1 MIMMMIIIIIII
13 IIIIKTGA
21 KENKCEDLVNVLQN
35 NVTLSFENAEKIS
48 EEEKIMIKS
57 IIEIAV
63 YNLDENVNRFKK
75 VDGNLS
81 KTGQ

>member
-1 MIMMMIIIIIII
+1 M
-13 IIIIKTGA
+13 IIIKTEA

-35 NVTLSFENAEKIS
+35 NVILSFENAEEMS
-48 EEEKIMIKS
+48 EEAKIMIKN

-63 YNLDENVNRFKK
+63 YNLDENVTRFKK
-75 VDGNLS
+75 VDRNLS

>member
-1 MIMMMIIIIIII
+1 MMMIIIII

-63 YNLDENVNRFKK
+63 YNVDGNVNRFKK

>member
-1 MIMMMIIIIIII
+1 M
-13 IIIIKTGA
+13 IIIIKTEA

-35 NVTLSFENAEKIS
+35 NVTLSFENAEEMS
-48 EEEKIMIKS
+48 EEAKIMIKN

-75 VDGNLS
+75 VHRNLS

>member
-1 MIMMMIIIIIII
+1 MTMMIIIIIII

-63 YNLDENVNRFKK
+63 YNVDGNVNRFKK

>member
-1 MIMMMIIIIIII
+1 MMM
-13 IIIIKTGA
+13 IIKTGA

-81 KTGQ
+81 KAGQ

>member
-1 MIMMMIIIIIII
+1 MIMMMIIIIII

-63 YNLDENVNRFKK
+63 YNVDGNVNRFKK

>member
-1 MIMMMIIIIIII
+1 MMMIIIIII

-63 YNLDENVNRFKK
+63 YNVDGNVNRFKK